1 MYNITEE
8 RVSTSRSI
16 GKPAQIASGTPWMLG
31 NPSAIMDAL
40 PRRTA
45 ENTMATGKNTY
56 SQQQRSLA
64 ELMLAVA
71 GESVTV
77 MKKHAPQQALK
88 LKRQDEWGLYL
99 EFIKVMF
106 NLTDRLSAFHV
117 PIKDQPDFMN
127 GLEDAVT
134 AQLRLVLEPAFGSNI
149 DQTEIMLTI
158 GGAVAESRQLYERYR
173 FSITEDSKTKNEM
186 FDSFGGRVADAL
198 GVAGNPQITSAATLC
213 ATAVVPAITAILKSE
228 PPPSAAASAAT
239 PTGGG
244 ADSPAAPKG
253 QTGNEI
259 KLISVMSNVS
269 GEEVETRWG
278 LHPRF
283 RQDLTAEEVQQLTRL
298 MNRVAKVLGER
309 YAAVAFSDEWDSWHK
324 AGHA

>member
-1 MYNITEE
+1 
-8 RVSTSRSI
+8 
-16 GKPAQIASGTPWMLG
+16 
-31 NPSAIMDAL
+31 
-40 PRRTA
+40 
-45 ENTMATGKNTY
+45 MATTKTPYN
-56 SQQQRSLA
+56 QQLRSLA

-77 MKKHAPQQALK
+77 MKKNAPAQALK

-99 EFIKVMF
+99 EFIKIMF
-106 NLTDRLSAFHV
+106 NLTDRLSSFHI
-117 PIKDQPDFMN
+117 PIKDQPEFMN

-134 AQLRLVLEPAFGSNI
+134 SQLKTVLEPAFGSSV

-173 FSITEDSKTKNEM
+173 FSINEESKTKQEM
-186 FDSFGGRVADAL
+186 FEAFGGRVADAL

-213 ATAVVPAITAILKSE
+213 ATAVVPALTAILKGDA
-228 PPPSAAASAAT
+228 PPVPVGTSAPSSDDTPAT
-239 PTGGG
+239 S
-244 ADSPAAPKG
+244 SPAAPRG
-253 QTGNEI
+253 QAGSEI
-259 KLISVMSNVS
+259 KLISVMSNVT

-283 RQDLTAEEVQQLTRL
+283 RQDLSPEEVQQLTKL

-309 YAAVAFSDEWDSWHK
+309 YATVAFSDEWNSWHK